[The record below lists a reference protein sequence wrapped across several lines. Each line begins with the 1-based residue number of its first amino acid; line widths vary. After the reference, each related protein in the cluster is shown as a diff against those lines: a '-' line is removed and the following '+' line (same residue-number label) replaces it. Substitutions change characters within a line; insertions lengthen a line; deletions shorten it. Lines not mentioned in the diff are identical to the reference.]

1 MASHV
6 DIAKSKTNPAN
17 VAQIEDFVVSFLKS
31 DTISK
36 YMIGK
41 IVKFYLNQLATQ
53 SNTTITQYFE
63 SNMRIIVTEI
73 LRKIHPVIG
82 SDGKTSPGET
92 SPGETSPGETASMKI
107 SDLYE
112 RDEFVETF
120 YWKSLGVFNEIPVE
134 RTPIV
139 RFVPT
144 EHLTEL
150 VNEGFDIFVKIQM
163 DFIAKKEEEIEA
175 RF

>member
-1 MASHV
+1 MASNI
-6 DIAKSKTNPAN
+6 DIEKSKTNPTN
-17 VAQIEDFVVSFLKS
+17 VAQIEEFIVSFLKS

-36 YMIGK
+36 FMIGK
-41 IVKFYLNQLATQ
+41 IVKFYLTQLSTQ
-53 SNTTITQYFE
+53 SNTTIHQYFE
-63 SNMRIIVTEI
+63 TNIRNIVTEI

-82 SDGKTSPGET
+82 SDGALSTSNGE
-92 SPGETSPGETASMKI
+92 SASMKI

-120 YWKSLGVFNEIPVE
+120 YWKSLGVFNQLPAE

-139 RFVPT
+139 TFVPT
-144 EHLTEL
+144 EHLTDL
-150 VNEGFDIFVKIQM
+150 VNEGFNIFVKIQM
-163 DFIAKKEEEIEA
+163 DFIAKRDEEIQI

>member
-17 VAQIEDFVVSFLKS
+17 VAQIEDFVVAFLKS

-63 SNMRIIVTEI
+63 SNMRLIVTDI

-92 SPGETSPGETASMKI
+92 ASMKI

-112 RDEFVETF
+112 QDEFVETF
-120 YWKSLGVFNEIPVE
+120 YWKSLGVFSEIPAE

-144 EHLTEL
+144 EHLTDL
-150 VNEGFDIFVKIQM
+150 VNEGFDIFVKMQM
-163 DFIAKKEEEIEA
+163 EFIAKREEEIQI